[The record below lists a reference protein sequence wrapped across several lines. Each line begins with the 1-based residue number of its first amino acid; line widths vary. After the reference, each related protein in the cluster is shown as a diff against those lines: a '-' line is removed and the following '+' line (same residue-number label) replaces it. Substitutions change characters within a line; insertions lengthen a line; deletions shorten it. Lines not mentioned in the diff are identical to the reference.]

1 MYISA
6 ATKLANILYF
16 LKVYYTKVTE
26 IMTAEVAIRL
36 PQNIL
41 PDSDNELVDGVRART
56 DTLLASGYARSL
68 QNSLLLRKDLILD
81 FTSLKACLDP
91 LTESQQD
98 SEDGKNTKQLQV
110 SLIFAYIS

>member
-1 MYISA
+1 
-6 ATKLANILYF
+6 
-16 LKVYYTKVTE
+16 
-26 IMTAEVAIRL
+26 MTAEVAIRL